1 LHEHRR
7 LADVAG
13 NSNSRLGHGSGHA
26 SRQVDNAHTKQR
38 AGRLHLFPV
47 AGVVLLIFLVPVI
60 EVMVWSATCLWLGAF
75 EVFERATCFSMI
87 TFTAPGYGEIILD

>member
-1 LHEHRR
+1 
-7 LADVAG
+7 
-13 NSNSRLGHGSGHA
+13 
-26 SRQVDNAHTKQR
+26 
-38 AGRLHLFPV
+38 
-47 AGVVLLIFLVPVI
+47 VI